1 MERIAHLDNEVSQ
14 LKEENMNLIQIREQ
28 LKEERKKLKLQIAS
42 HVDNGCIIDGDESMW
57 EVGKVDS
64 TCK

>member
-1 MERIAHLDNEVSQ
+1 MKRKEREAKKKIGNE
-14 LKEENMNLIQIREQ
+14 KKKK